1 MKAIVLSQYGSPSD
15 LRLEE
20 VEKPVPK
27 DDEVLIRVHA
37 AAVNDWD
44 WGMVRGNPF
53 YIRLLCGFLKPRIR
67 IPGVD
72 IAGRVEEVGKNVSK
86 LQPGDAV
93 YGDLSDC
100 GFGAF
105 AEYVCAPEKALTLK
119 PDAMTF
125 AEAAALPHAA
135 ALAMQG
141 LKDVGQ
147 LQSGQKV
154 LINGGGG
161 GVGTLGVQIA
171 KSMGAEVDGVDHAG
185 KFEMMKDAGF
195 DHVIDYTKED
205 FTQSDRRYDLILDT
219 KTLRSPARFSRVLNP
234 GGTYATVGGAT
245 SRLLQTALMGPLIGK
260 SDNKTIRVVALKANK
275 DLAYV
280 NTLFEA
286 GKLKPVIDGPF
297 DLSEVPR
304 AIQLFG
310 EGRHKGKVIINIDSE
325 DGI

>member
-1 MKAIVLSQYGSPSD
+1 MKAIVLNEYGSPSD

-27 DDEVLIRVHA
+27 DDEVLVKVHA

-53 YIRLLCGFLKPRIR
+53 YIRLLCGFLKPKIR

-72 IAGRVEEVGKNVSK
+72 VAGRVEGVGKNVSRFK
-86 LQPGDAV
+86 PGDAV

-105 AEYVCAPEKALTLK
+105 AEYVCTPVKALTPK

-141 LKDVGQ
+141 LLDIGSV
-147 LQSGQKV
+147 QSGQKV
-154 LINGGGG
+154 LINGAGG

-171 KSMGAEVDGVDHAG
+171 RALGAEVDGVDSAE
-185 KFEMMKDAGF
+185 KQEMMRALRF
-195 DHVIDYTKED
+195 NRIIDYRQED
-205 FTQSDRRYDLILDT
+205 FTKQGRRYDLILDT
-219 KTLRSPARFSRVLNP
+219 KTNRSPSSYFRALKP
-234 GGTYATVGGAT
+234 GGIYATVGGAT
-245 SRLLQTALMGPLIGK
+245 SQLLQAALIGPLMGRIKQK
-260 SDNKTIRVVALKANK
+260 SIRVVALKTNK
-275 DLAYV
+275 DLGYINA
-280 NTLFEA
+280 LFEA
-286 GKLKPVIDGPF
+286 GKIKPVLDGPF
-297 DLSEVPR
+297 SLSEAPQ

-310 EGRHKGKVIINIDSE
+310 EGRHKGKVIIAIDSQ
-325 DGI
+325 DMT